1 MLFNSLQFI
10 IFFPIVVALYYA
22 IAPKYRWIL
31 LLIASYYFYM
41 CWNYKYIVLIITSTI
56 IDYVA
61 GIKIYDEHV
70 KWKRKMYLL
79 LSLLTNLGLLFSFK
93 YFNFFGDSVNFIFD
107 KINIMRHLPELNVLL
122 PVGISFYTFQTLSYT
137 IDVYRREKEPERHFG
152 FFALYVSFFPQLVAG
167 PIERSTR
174 LLPQMRQHFKFDYER
189 VKNGILQMCWGFFK
203 KVVIADRLAEYVNM
217 VYNNTGSYDGVHY
230 VIATVFFAFQIY
242 CDFSGYSDIAI
253 GSASIM
259 GFDLMRNFKR
269 PYLAHNIREFWA
281 RWHISLSTWFRDY
294 LYIPLGGNR
303 VVKWRWYYNLF
314 ITFLISGLWH
324 GADWT
329 FIVWGALHGFYL
341 VSAIWTKRIR
351 ERVNNTILGNNHKI
365 YNITQIIVTVCL
377 AWFAWIFFRANNIGD
392 AFFVI
397 DKIFVQ
403 LSSQPSVFYFD
414 IIGIVILVLIFISLT
429 ILSEKADAFNRIKGH
444 ITAVKWLLCIP
455 AIYFII
461 DACIVFVKSASVAV
475 NLFKFK
481 ADIYIAIG
489 MIAILTVI
497 EIVEERTQL
506 HLKIKY
512 LSLPVKWILLIAMLL
527 SIVVLGK
534 WESIDFLYFQF

>member
-1 MLFNSLQFI
+1 MLFNSLEFI
-10 IFFPIVVALYYA
+10 IYFPIVVALYFA
-22 IAPKYRWIL
+22 ITPRYRWIL

-41 CWNYKYIVLIITSTI
+41 CWNYKYIILIITSTL
-56 IDYVA
+56 IDYFA
-61 GIKIYDEHV
+61 GIHIY
-70 KWKRKMYLL
+70 KTKTQWKKRIFLL
-79 LSLLTNLGLLFSFK
+79 LSLISNFGLLFSFK
-93 YFNFFGDSVNFIFD
+93 YFNFFGDTLNFVFD
-107 KINIMRHLPELNVLL
+107 KFNLFYHLPELNVLL

-137 IDVYRREKEPERHFG
+137 IDVYRGEKEPERHFG

-217 VYNNTGSYDGVHY
+217 VYNNTGSYDGIHY
-230 VIATVFFAFQIY
+230 IIATVFFAFQIY

-253 GSASIM
+253 GTASIM
-259 GFDLMRNFKR
+259 GFDLMRNFRR
-269 PYLAHNIREFWA
+269 PYLAHNISEFWK

-329 FIVWGALHGFYL
+329 FIIWGALHGFYL
-341 VSAIWTKRIR
+341 VSAIWTLNIR
-351 ERVNNTILGNNHKI
+351 QKFNNAIYGRNQSLNNFV
-365 YNITQIIVTVCL
+365 QIIITVFL
-377 AWFAWIFFRANNIGD
+377 AWFAWIFFRANNIGN
-392 AFFVI
+392 AFHI
-397 DKIFVQ
+397 INKIFTQ
-403 LSSQPSVFYFD
+403 LFAQPLEFYLH
-414 IIGIVILVLIFISLT
+414 IAGIAILGIALIGLNKLAERVKLTDKSKNLV
-429 ILSEKADAFNRIKGH
+429 KAG
-444 ITAVKWLLCIP
+444 KWLLCLP
-455 AIYFII
+455 AAYFII
-461 DACIVFVKSASVAV
+461 NACVIYLKSTSIPI

-481 ADIYIAIG
+481 SDLYIAI
-489 MIAILTVI
+489 ITIVLLIII
-497 EIVEERTQL
+497 EILEERIQL
-506 HLKIKY
+506 HNKLKYFAK
-512 LSLPVKWILLIAMLL
+512 PVKWMMLILILL